1 MNRQFSRQL
10 LHDLVW
16 SEPRVTLA
24 KRLGISDTGLAKACI
39 RAGIPMPAR
48 GYWARLAAGKPAAK
62 PTLPC
67 RGLGQSD
74 LVQIGRPDLRT
85 LAGNEPVEVPPEP
98 RFEETVDTVRARA
111 QAMLHHCQVPKGLQN
126 PHRLVAELMA
136 EDDERRTEGE
146 KNRLSWRQPRFD
158 SRFGQRLLRITNAIF
173 TVMTHA
179 GCAAS
184 VSSRELDR
192 VGFRIGDTF
201 VAIEITRS
209 KAPRHAGKRDRTM
222 LDDSITF
229 TAVPWPSVS
238 GVPAAWSDNGSGLL
252 ETRVTEIA
260 CDLLVVGELAYR
272 ASVRQHYEWC
282 LESWRKREASIREAR
297 ERTEREERERR
308 QRQEAEWREWLLK
321 KASDRRRAED
331 IRALVRAS
339 DARYLDS
346 TEVAV
351 AGVYGRWRSQALML
365 ADQLDP
371 CMAPLYTLIGPA
383 TEEPAEPDSEGDCMA
398 DPTF

>member
-1 MNRQFSRQL
+1 MDGQFSRQL
-10 LHDLVW
+10 LYELVW
-16 SEPRVTLA
+16 SEPRVRLA

-48 GYWARLAAGKPAAK
+48 GYWARLAAGKPAAR
-62 PTLPC
+62 PALPC

-74 LVQIGRPDLRT
+74 VVQFGRPDFRILT
-85 LAGNEPVEVPPEP
+85 GNEPVLVPPEP
-98 RFEETVDTVRARA
+98 RFEETVETVRARA
-111 QAMLHHCQVPKGLQN
+111 QEILLCCKVPKGLQN
-126 PHRLVAELMA
+126 PHRLIAELIA
-136 EDDERRTEGE
+136 EDDARRTEAG
-146 KNRLSWRQPRFD
+146 KNRFSWQQPRFD
-158 SRFGQRLLRITNAIF
+158 SRFGQRLLRITNALF

-192 VGFRIGDTF
+192 IGFQIGDTF
-201 VAIEITRS
+201 VAIEITRP

-238 GVPAAWSDNGSGLL
+238 GVPAAWSDNESGLL
-252 ETRVTEIA
+252 ETRITEVA
-260 CDLLVVGELAYR
+260 CDLMVVGELAYR

-282 LESWRKREASIREAR
+282 LERWQKMEADIRETR

-308 QRQEAEWREWLLK
+308 QRREAEWREWLLG
-321 KASDRRRAED
+321 KAADRRRAED
-331 IRALVRAS
+331 IRALVRAA
-339 DARYLDS
+339 DARHLDS
-346 TEVAV
+346 TEASD
-351 AGVYGRWRSQALML
+351 AGVYGRWRSQALMQ
-365 ADQLDP
+365 ADQLDL
-371 CMAPLYTLIGPA
+371 CMAPLDTFIGPA

-398 DPTF
+398 GPAF